1 MLKIISYLLF
11 LNMLNIR
18 YEATPMRGK
27 GLTWARLMDGWN
39 MAAKKRSKS
48 RAERTEEMR
57 QSILDASLE
66 LFIEQ
71 GYDKTTTRQILQKVG
86 ILNGSLYNIYRSKDE
101 IFADIAIRALSEAMD
116 MMEDLIGPNVGIPE
130 RVCYLPCIEIF
141 ASSRSPRIAEL
152 LSVATERWDIQ
163 RKISAFYMERLGSLH
178 PEDRDT
184 MDDPSFVIGMIAY
197 SGAIGAVLRRMS
209 EDQGAM
215 DEKSVMRVICSIQLK
230 TFDVS
235 MDDLDGYIDRLVD
248 AFETH
253 RIVICGI
260 QV

>member
-1 MLKIISYLLF
+1 M
-11 LNMLNIR
+11 IR
-18 YEATPMRGK
+18 SNPVRGK
-27 GLTWARLMDGWN
+27 GLTSARLMDGWN

-101 IFADIAIRALSEAMD
+101 IFADIAIRALSETMD
-116 MMEDLIGPNVGIPE
+116 MMDDLIGPNVGIPE

-230 TFDVS
+230 TFYVS
-235 MDDLDGYIDRLVD
+235 MDDLDGYIDRLMD